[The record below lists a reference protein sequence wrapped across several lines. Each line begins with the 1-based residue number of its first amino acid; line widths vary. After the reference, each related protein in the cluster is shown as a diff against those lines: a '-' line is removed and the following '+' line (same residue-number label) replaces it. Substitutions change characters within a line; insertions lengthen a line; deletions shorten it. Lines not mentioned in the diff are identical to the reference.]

1 MKSGLK
7 IALIVLVGGL
17 VLGVTLIAVDEG
29 LGGLD
34 SRDEPSPPTK
44 TEAEE
49 PAIPFTLQDAQR
61 VAGRHLVAHPSMCP
75 KLFVGQSQAFSTGRQ
90 QQAEGRFLMR
100 ARCTDDAYLV
110 VVNSNTRE
118 VELAVT
124 CRVARS
130 QFGPG
135 ACERPTVDSALFDP
149 SIRELNWSDPD
160 GRAAYQV
167 RCDFKPNEFQPNQF
181 QLFCPYTP
189 SDIETLARARS
200 ACPPKRQWVCCAAR
214 FVSMHRAAC
223 EPNCGQGYRTLLN
236 DVAEV
241 CGGSD
246 VQEGGGTLL
255 SELWTDAGRRANDGN

>member
-1 MKSGLK
+1 MKPGLK
-7 IALIVLVGGL
+7 IALIVLVGGS
-17 VLGVTLIAVDEG
+17 V
-29 LGGLD
+29 GGLD
-34 SRDEPSPPTK
+34 SRDEPPPPTK
-44 TEAEE
+44 TEAEQE
-49 PAIPFTLQDAQR
+49 ELAFTLKDAQR

-75 KLFVGQSQAFSTGRQ
+75 KLFVGQSHAFSTGRQ
-90 QQAEGRFLMR
+90 QRAEGRFLMR

-110 VVNSNTRE
+110 VVNSTTRD

-124 CRVARS
+124 CREARS

-135 ACERPTVDSALFDP
+135 ACERPTVDSSQFDP

-160 GRAAYQV
+160 GRTAYQV

-181 QLFCPYTP
+181 RLFCPYTP
-189 SDIETLARARS
+189 SDIETLERARW
-200 ACPPKRQWVCCAAR
+200 ACPPKHQWVCCAAR

-223 EPNCGQGYRTLLN
+223 EPNCGRQGYRTLLN

-255 SELWTDAGRRANDGN
+255 SELWTDAGRRANNGN